1 MIEDNKILF
10 TRGSI
15 CKTFVLKC
23 TLSRDRSSVAYG
35 LEPAPVDNA
44 ANGKSVYSF
53 RVVRISNMFKTGMMS
68 DLIMLSLLIL
78 IGPVL
83 MDYFSSLSML
93 YCEFLT

>member
-1 MIEDNKILF
+1 MD
-10 TRGSI
+10 
-15 CKTFVLKC
+15 
-23 TLSRDRSSVAYG
+23 SSPLPSTTPPMAR
-35 LEPAPVDNA
+35 
-44 ANGKSVYSF
+44 VYHSS
-53 RVVRISNMFKTGMMS
+53 RVVRISNMFKTGMRS